1 MSWAEI
7 GSTSLPQARMLLTE
21 LHHVDGHVAV
31 SETLV
36 AIAKALT
43 GDNSPTPSQ
52 SSSPAPISQEMPD
65 AGVMIPELESVLKR
79 MASESHDDSQSSL

>member
-7 GSTSLPQARMLLTE
+7 GRTTLPQARMLLAE
-21 LHHVDGHVAV
+21 LQHVDGHVAV

-43 GDNSPTPSQ
+43 GDNSSPVSHPSN
-52 SSSPAPISQEMPD
+52 PAPVSQEMPD

-79 MASESHDDSQSSL
+79 MATQSRADSHSAL